1 LPGIVEIRRI
11 SVMKTLDP
19 VEASLARV
27 REGLDRRIAS
37 LGSRVGDHLAE
48 YVGRPGK
55 MLRARYALLLGRALG
70 VEDRIAEHVARAI
83 ELVHNASLLHDD
95 CIDEGLTRRG
105 VPTPNA
111 RFGDRTGILLGDLAF
126 TEGMAEAVQIDA
138 DAVRSLSKAVHE
150 MTVGELQEEFLCGSL
165 NVSVEGY
172 YGVAARKTGALFAWG
187 GEVLSKHSALEH
199 AAGEPA
205 RLGTFAGILLQI
217 VDDIHDFTL
226 PEAVAGKAP
235 GQDLH
240 NGRLTLPGILAM
252 DDEESRER
260 FIALWGK
267 ASGDNGA
274 AHGEAMR
281 IFDNG
286 GHLDASRKLARGLL
300 EEMLPMVDR
309 LPVKRVA
316 GELRTFMELMFK
328 REF

>member
-1 LPGIVEIRRI
+1 
-11 SVMKTLDP
+11 MKTLDP
-19 VEASLARV
+19 VETSLARV

-70 VEDRIAEHVARAI
+70 APVPVCEQVARAI

-126 TEGMAEAVQIDA
+126 TEGMAEAGAIDT
-138 DAVRSLSKAVHE
+138 DALRSLASAVHE

-165 NVSVEGY
+165 NVSIEGY
-172 YGVAARKTGALFAWG
+172 YGVAARKTGALFGWG
-187 GEVLSKHSALEH
+187 AEVLSRRSPMKHV
-199 AAGEPA
+199 AGEPA
-205 RLGTFAGILLQI
+205 RLGVLAGILLQI

-252 DDEESRER
+252 DDLKTREA
-260 FIALWGK
+260 FIALWGR
-267 ASGDNGA
+267 ASEDNA
-274 AHGEAMR
+274 SAHAEAMR
-281 IFDNG
+281 IFENG
-286 GHLDASRKLARGLL
+286 GHLDAGRALARGLL
-300 EEMLPMVDR
+300 GEMLPMVDR
-309 LPVKRVA
+309 LPVA
-316 GELRTFMELMFK
+316 AAAEELRGFMELMFR

>member
-1 LPGIVEIRRI
+1 
-11 SVMKTLDP
+11 MKTLDP
-19 VEASLARV
+19 VETSLARV

-70 VEDRIAEHVARAI
+70 VEPRIAEHVARAI

-105 VPTPNA
+105 IPTPNA

-138 DAVRSLSKAVHE
+138 DAVRSLAKAVHE

-165 NVSVEGY
+165 NVSIEGY
-172 YGVAARKTGALFAWG
+172 YGVAARKTGALFGWG
-187 GEVLSKHSALEH
+187 GEVLSKHSSHSHTE
-199 AAGEPA
+199 GEPA
-205 RLGTFAGILLQI
+205 RLGTLAGILLQI

-252 DDEESRER
+252 DDQDSREA
-260 FIALWGK
+260 FTELWGR
-267 ASGDNGA
+267 ASKDNNA
-274 AHGEAMR
+274 AHAEVMR
-281 IFDNG
+281 IFENG
-286 GHLDASRKLARGLL
+286 GHLDASRTLARGLMD
-300 EEMLPMVDR
+300 EMLPMVDR
-309 LPVKRVA
+309 LPVTDVA
-316 GELRTFMELMFK
+316 GELRQFMELMFK

>member
-1 LPGIVEIRRI
+1 
-11 SVMKTLDP
+11 MKTLDP

-70 VEDRIAEHVARAI
+70 VEERISECVARAI

-95 CIDEGLTRRG
+95 CIDEALTRRG
-105 VPTPNA
+105 VATPNA

-187 GEVLSKHSALEH
+187 GEVLSARSPLPH
-199 AAGEPA
+199 AAEEPA
-205 RLGTFAGILLQI
+205 RLGTLAGILLQI

-226 PEAVAGKAP
+226 PEAVAGKPP

-252 DDEESRER
+252 DDADSREP
-260 FIALWGK
+260 FLSLWQS
-267 ASGDNGA
+267 ASRDNGA
-274 AHGEAMR
+274 AHEEAMR
-281 IFDNG
+281 IFRNG
-286 GHLDASRKLARGLL
+286 GHLDASRALARGLMND
-300 EEMLPMVDR
+300 MLPMVDR
-309 LPVKRVA
+309 LPVKAVA
-316 GELRTFMELMFK
+316 GELREFMEQMFK